1 MKSKSESEKVK
12 VTAKKGKMKLKR
24 GGLSGG
30 AAWLEVYPRLM
41 PVKMITKLKCEIESE
56 NKEK

>member
-1 MKSKSESEKVK
+1 
-12 VTAKKGKMKLKR
+12 MKLKS
-24 GGLSGG
+24 GGLSRG

-56 NKEK
+56 NKEKWECEQMWGLRGAQ